1 MYLYQNNTTK
11 CNISQL
17 ILIVFYLYF
26 MYNFYGDNMNSNNN
40 NNPYVLW
47 TFFIGY
53 YMLYLIFG
61 GLTSFLIGFSIL
73 ILTIL
78 IIIIRSKIREKK
90 AFQKLNFNF
99 EYIREIPNYI
109 DVNDIMFLNHTSF
122 WNKKNIKLIIMQLYL
137 KGVLEIKTENG
148 KTIITKT
155 DKKIMVS
162 YAEKYIC
169 DYITSEDKDNFN
181 YVNYTNM
188 VKKDILIKGLAY
200 DKNDLSLFKFY
211 FFFSSLVFLTFAIL
225 FFFGSIYKRLD
236 LNDSV
241 VLGFILLTFP
251 SVVLSQIDKITK
263 TLNLKL
269 SDEGWAYKY
278 IIKSYKK
285 FLKDFTRMNELKNS
299 DYHLWEKHLLFAQA
313 LNINLDYNNLP
324 DINMNILDNKEK

>member
-26 MYNFYGDNMNSNNN
+26 MYNLYGDNMNSDNN

-137 KGVLEIKTENG
+137 KGVLEIKIENG
-148 KTIITKT
+148 KTIIIKT
-155 DKKIMVS
+155 DKKFMVS

-169 DYITSEDKDNFN
+169 DYITSENKDNFN

-188 VKKDILIKGLAY
+188 VKKDVLIKGLAY
-200 DKNDLSLFKFY
+200 DENDLSLFKFY
-211 FFFSSLVFLTFAIL
+211 FLLSSLIFIIFTIL
-225 FFFGSIYKRLD
+225 YCWVYQWD
-236 LNDSV
+236 LNRSI
-241 VLGFILLTFP
+241 VLGFILLNFP
-251 SVVLSQIDKITK
+251 SVFLSKIDKITK
-263 TLNLKL
+263 TLNLKF
-269 SDEGWAYKY
+269 SDKGWAYKY
-278 IIKSYKK
+278 IIKAYKK
-285 FLKDFTRMNELKNS
+285 FLKDFTRMNDLKNS

>member
-1 MYLYQNNTTK
+1 
-11 CNISQL
+11 
-17 ILIVFYLYF
+17 
-26 MYNFYGDNMNSNNN
+26 MNSNDN
-40 NNPYVLW
+40 YMLW
-47 TFFIGY
+47 IFFIGY
-53 YMLYLIFG
+53 YMLYLAMG
-61 GLTSFLIGFSIL
+61 GLVSFLIGFSVLAI
-73 ILTIL
+73 TIL
-78 IIIIRSKIREKK
+78 ISIIRSKIREKK

-122 WNKKNIKLIIMQLYL
+122 WSQKNIKLIIIQLYL
-137 KGVLEIKTENG
+137 KGVLEIKTENN
-148 KTIITKT
+148 KTIITKS
-155 DKKIMVS
+155 DKKFMVS

-188 VKKDILIKGLAY
+188 VKKDVLSKGLAY
-200 DKNDLSLFKFY
+200 DENDLSIFKFY
-211 FFFSSLVFLTFAIL
+211 FFFSSLIFIVFTIL
-225 FFFGSIYKRLD
+225 YCWVYQWD
-236 LNDSV
+236 LNSSI
-241 VLGFILLTFP
+241 VLGFILLNFP
-251 SVVLSQIDKITK
+251 NVFLSQIDKITK

-285 FLKDFTRMNELKNS
+285 FLKDFTRMKELKNN

-313 LNINLDYNNLP
+313 LNINLDYNSLP

>member
-26 MYNFYGDNMNSNNN
+26 MYNFYGDNMNSDNN

-78 IIIIRSKIREKK
+78 IIIIRNKIREKE

-122 WNKKNIKLIIMQLYL
+122 WNKKNIKLIIMQIINR
-137 KGVLEIKTENG
+137 KMNRPIKTENE

-155 DKKIMVS
+155 DKKFMVS

-169 DYITSEDKDNFN
+169 DYITSENKDNFN

-188 VKKDILIKGLAY
+188 VKKDVLIKDLAY

-211 FFFSSLVFLTFAIL
+211 FLLSSLIFIIFTIL
-225 FFFGSIYKRLD
+225 YCWVYQWDLDRSI
-236 LNDSV
+236 
-241 VLGFILLTFP
+241 VLGFILLNFP
-251 SVVLSQIDKITK
+251 SVFSSQIDKITK
-263 TLNLKL
+263 TLNLKF
-269 SDEGWAYKY
+269 SDKGWAYKY
-278 IIKSYKK
+278 IIKAYKK

-313 LNINLDYNNLP
+313 LNINLDYDNLP

>member
-26 MYNFYGDNMNSNNN
+26 MYNLYGDNMNSDNN

-137 KGVLEIKTENG
+137 KGVLEIKIENE

-155 DKKIMVS
+155 DKKFMVS

-169 DYITSEDKDNFN
+169 DYITSENKDNFN

-188 VKKDILIKGLAY
+188 VKKDVLIKGLAY

-211 FFFSSLVFLTFAIL
+211 FLLSSLIFIIFTIL
-225 FFFGSIYKRLD
+225 YCWVYQWD
-236 LNDSV
+236 LNRSI
-241 VLGFILLTFP
+241 VLGFILLNFP
-251 SVVLSQIDKITK
+251 SVFLSQIDKITK
-263 TLNLKL
+263 TLNLKF
-269 SDEGWAYKY
+269 SDKGWAYKY
-278 IIKSYKK
+278 IIKAYKK
-285 FLKDFTRMNELKNS
+285 FLKDFTRMNDLKNS

>member
-26 MYNFYGDNMNSNNN
+26 MYNFYGDNMNSDNN

-137 KGVLEIKTENG
+137 KGVLEIKTENE

-155 DKKIMVS
+155 DEKFMVS

-169 DYITSEDKDNFN
+169 DYITSENKDNFN

-188 VKKDILIKGLAY
+188 VKKDVLIKGLAY

-211 FFFSSLVFLTFAIL
+211 FLLSSLIFIIFTIL
-225 FFFGSIYKRLD
+225 YCWVYQWD
-236 LNDSV
+236 LNMSI
-241 VLGFILLTFP
+241 VLGFILLNFP
-251 SVVLSQIDKITK
+251 SVFLSQIDKITK
-263 TLNLKL
+263 TLNLKF
-269 SDEGWAYKY
+269 SDKGWAYKY
-278 IIKSYKK
+278 IIKAYKK

>member
-1 MYLYQNNTTK
+1 M
-11 CNISQL
+11 C
-17 ILIVFYLYF
+17 
-26 MYNFYGDNMNSNNN
+26 
-40 NNPYVLW
+40 
-47 TFFIGY
+47 
-53 YMLYLIFG
+53 
-61 GLTSFLIGFSIL
+61 
-73 ILTIL
+73 
-78 IIIIRSKIREKK
+78 IRDR
-90 AFQKLNFNF
+90 
-99 EYIREIPNYI
+99 
-109 DVNDIMFLNHTSF
+109 
-122 WNKKNIKLIIMQLYL
+122 
-137 KGVLEIKTENG
+137 
-148 KTIITKT
+148 
-155 DKKIMVS
+155 
-162 YAEKYIC
+162 YIC

-285 FLKDFTRMNELKNS
+285 FLKDFTRMNELKNN

>member
-26 MYNFYGDNMNSNNN
+26 MYNLYGDNMNSDNN

-61 GLTSFLIGFSIL
+61 VLTSFLIGFSIL

-137 KGVLEIKTENG
+137 KGVLEIKTENE

-155 DKKIMVS
+155 DEKFMVS

-169 DYITSEDKDNFN
+169 DYITSENKDNFN

-188 VKKDILIKGLAY
+188 VKKDVLIKGLAY

-211 FFFSSLVFLTFAIL
+211 FLLSSLIFIIFTIL
-225 FFFGSIYKRLD
+225 YCWVYQWD
-236 LNDSV
+236 LNRSI
-241 VLGFILLTFP
+241 VLGFILLNFP
-251 SVVLSQIDKITK
+251 SVFLSQIDKITK
-263 TLNLKL
+263 TLNLKF
-269 SDEGWAYKY
+269 SDKGWAYKY
-278 IIKSYKK
+278 IIKAYKK